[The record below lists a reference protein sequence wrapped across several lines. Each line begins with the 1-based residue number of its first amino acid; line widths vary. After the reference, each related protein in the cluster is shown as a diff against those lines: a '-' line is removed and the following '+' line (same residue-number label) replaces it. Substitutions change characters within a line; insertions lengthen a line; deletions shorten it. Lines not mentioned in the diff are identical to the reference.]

1 MSIDCVK
8 AGFLIKK
15 KGIWILTPEGEEAL
29 KLGPVDFAILAAKS
43 FRDLKVSIPLKTDK
57 G

>member
-1 MSIDCVK
+1 LSIDCVK